1 MTQRDLTRRDG
12 PQRDQAP
19 IKVLYVAGAGR
30 SGSTLIARLL
40 GELDGYVHIG
50 EASRYLFHERMYA
63 RMRVCGCGEEVDT
76 CPFWGPHVPTIDPD
90 LRRAATEAVRV
101 RYLVLPTALR
111 RRRLGV
117 ARHDALCHEMGTL
130 LRRVARDAGAR
141 VLVDS
146 SKNPANGF
154 LLASTPGI
162 ELHVLHLVRHPGGV
176 ARSWSRPKG
185 YLRHYSAP
193 RVVSWWLAMNLFA
206 ERLGRRA
213 VSYDRVRYEDAVADP
228 AALLRRLTASLGV
241 GIPSSQAPDLSFL
254 TGAHARFGVQHALAG
269 NPDKLQ
275 RGSTEISDR
284 GWSLPTGRRLLVN
297 ALSAPLRWRYGYDGH
312 GVRGQERVTPA
323 SSSRA

>member
-1 MTQRDLTRRDG
+1 MTDRG
-12 PQRDQAP
+12 PSDEEQAP

-50 EASRYLFHERMYA
+50 EASRYLFHERMYT
-63 RMRVCGCGEEVDT
+63 RMRVCGCGEEVDV

-90 LRRAATEAVRV
+90 VRRVATEAVRV
-101 RYLVLPTALR
+101 RYLALPAFLRQRHLGRTEQDALR
-111 RRRLGV
+111 R
-117 ARHDALCHEMGTL
+117 EMGAI
-130 LRRVARDAGAR
+130 LRRVANDADAR
-141 VLVDS
+141 VLVDG

-154 LLASTPGI
+154 LLTSIPGV

-176 ARSWSRPKG
+176 VRSWSRPKG

-228 AALLRRLTASLGV
+228 AALLRRLTTSLGV
-241 GIPSSQAPDLSFL
+241 GTPSPQEPDLSFL
-254 TGAHARFGVQHALAG
+254 AGANASFGVQHALAG

-284 GWSLPTGRRLLVN
+284 GWSLPTGRRLLVS

-312 GVRGQERVTPA
+312 GVRGQPRVTPA
-323 SSSRA
+323 SARA